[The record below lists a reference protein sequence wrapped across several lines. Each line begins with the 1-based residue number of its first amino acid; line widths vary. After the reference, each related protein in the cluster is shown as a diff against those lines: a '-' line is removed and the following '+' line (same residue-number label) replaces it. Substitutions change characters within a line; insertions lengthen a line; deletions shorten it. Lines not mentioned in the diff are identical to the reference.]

1 MKLDIRT
8 TLAEPRRQ
16 TYAHLARRFGEDR
29 VATRYEEAVMD
40 LQPTANFHYRPL
52 AEPERELFDVRRTG
66 VVMSD
71 WYKLLD
77 PRQLYYATYTI
88 SRAAMEAAN
97 ARSFELAEKQ
107 GMFAELTAAARAQVV
122 TGILPMRHFEWGANL
137 VNWSICDRGYGAA
150 VTSAAAF
157 VAMDRLGLAQVISKI
172 GLAIDDQTGTSLA
185 DGKKAWLEAP
195 AWQGIRRA
203 TENVLVVED
212 WFEALVA
219 QDLVLDGIVY
229 RLVFEELRKAM
240 KSSVGLVLVTEM
252 PAELHADNARWVD
265 AVIKVAAAESPE
277 NEAKIAGW
285 FARWRERAVEAAR
298 PLASELFG
306 KDGDAIVTRLA
317 SELSTRAA
325 KIGIAEVA
333 S

>member
-29 VATRYEEAVMD
+29 PATRYEEAVMD
-40 LQPTANFHYRPL
+40 LQPTVNFHYRPM
-52 AEPERELFDVRRTG
+52 AEPEFELFDVRRTG

-97 ARSFELAEKQ
+97 ARSFELGDKQ
-107 GMFAELTAAARAQVV
+107 GMFLELTAEARAQVV
-122 TGILPMRHFEWGANL
+122 TGILPMRHYEWGANL
-137 VNWSICDRGYGAA
+137 INWSICDRGYGAA

-172 GLAIDDQTGTSLA
+172 GLAIDDQTGASLIEA
-185 DGKKAWLEAP
+185 KKGWLEAP

-203 TENVLVVED
+203 TESILVTKD
-212 WFEALVA
+212 WFETLVA

-229 RLVFEELRKAM
+229 RLVFEDLRKVM
-240 KSSVGLVLVTEM
+240 KRSVGIILVTEM
-252 PAELHADNARWVD
+252 PAEVYTDDARWVD
-265 AVIKVAAAESPE
+265 ATIRIAAAESSE
-277 NEAKIAGW
+277 NKALISGW
-285 FARWRERAVEAAR
+285 FATWRGRAVAAAR
-298 PLASELFG
+298 PLAEHLLGHEADGVLARLVAEL
-306 KDGDAIVTRLA
+306 DM
-317 SELSTRAA
+317 RAA
-325 KIGIAEVA
+325 KLGIAEVA